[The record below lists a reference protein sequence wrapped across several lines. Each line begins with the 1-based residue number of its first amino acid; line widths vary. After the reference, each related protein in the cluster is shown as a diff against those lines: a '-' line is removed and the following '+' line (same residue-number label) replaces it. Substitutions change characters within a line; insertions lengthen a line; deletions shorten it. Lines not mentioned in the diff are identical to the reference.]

1 MATPVGS
8 TAREQHVPEPAA
20 LDELVRRLRQVPDR
34 QRRFAVTATGARR
47 LHRIRPELLA
57 ALTTAGVPYVGE
69 GGDRLY
75 DGYDLGNTALHL
87 GLVSVQSRSMRS
99 WAKALETAA
108 PAGPEGS
115 GRGYRVEVVAGCPA
129 PGHPG
134 RCGYGVLTAAGRRR
148 AEGGPVDARLA
159 GLLVR
164 PVASW
169 PELPSNIRELLAEV
183 EGIGFFLLPEAVRW
197 DQEFMWHT
205 RMADCGGAAAWLVS
219 EGERRGMR
227 TRFSFGLLVAQPYS
241 TPHCWAEFLVDG
253 VWVPV
258 DPLLVRALNDWGGLD
273 ARSFPPDGRPGALF
287 HRLSDRFTKVVSH
300 AGVWA
305 QVSLPTERIEE
316 GG

>member
-8 TAREQHVPEPAA
+8 PARQQQVPEPAA
-20 LDELVRRLRQVPDR
+20 LDALVRRLRQLPDR

-47 LHRIRPELLA
+47 QHGIRPELLA
-57 ALTTAGVPYVGE
+57 ALTAAGVPYVGE
-69 GGDRLY
+69 GDDRLH
-75 DGYDLGNTALHL
+75 DAYDLGNAALHL

-99 WAKALETAA
+99 WARALTTAA
-108 PAGPEGS
+108 PA
-115 GRGYRVEVVAGCPA
+115 YRLEVVAGCPV

-134 RCGYGVLTAAGRRR
+134 PCGYGVLTARGRRA

-159 GLLVR
+159 ELVVR
-164 PVASW
+164 PVREW
-169 PELPSNIRELLAEV
+169 PELPTKVRELLHEV
-183 EGIGFFLLPEAVRW
+183 GDIGFFLLPEAVRW
-197 DQEFMWHT
+197 DQAFMWRT

-219 EGERRGMR
+219 EGERRGLR
-227 TRFSFGLLVAQPYS
+227 TRFSFGVLVAQPYS

-273 ARSFPPDGRPGALF
+273 ARDVPPDGRPGALF
-287 HRLSDRFTKVVSH
+287 HRLSARFTKVVSH

-305 QVSLPTERIEE
+305 PVSIPTERLD
-316 GG
+316 GDAGADGAGAG